1 MRLAIRSALLLLPA
15 LLLFFAPAA
24 SPQEHQHDHQ
34 HDAGA
39 PGEPPKPQ
47 RVVEIGPGGIPLATP
62 EGGVDVEVKIYDLQT
77 QHLDRP
83 LKLVEFEA
91 PAIGRITKYLVLL
104 PENYETSGKAYPVL
118 YMLHGFSQNYT
129 VWPIMGLGQHV
140 GAKDLIVVMPDGGN
154 SWFINWAESTDG
166 QINNWEDFIV
176 YDLIHSV
183 DQTFRTVPARE
194 GRAISGLS
202 MGGYG
207 ALMIGLRHP
216 GLFCSVAS
224 QSGAL
229 DFARSARAR
238 LEGGAAPQPNEIP
251 APRDDDRDSN
261 VPELIRI
268 PGFTMQHERYPHG
281 IAFKTVDETKQYDP
295 FELIGQV
302 PMKYLPHLY
311 LDCGIDDGLL
321 SPNQEF
327 AAILMTNKIPFAYGQ
342 TPGGHGANYWSRE
355 LATSIA
361 VQYAVLERNVKAW
374 LIRSAA
380 EQMEQAQSGVAPD
393 DAPLVTAPDAP
404 NAPASAPEPKSPQ
417 F

>member
-1 MRLAIRSALLLLPA
+1 MRSVVRYLLPVLA
-15 LLLFFAPAA
+15 AGLFLFARISSA
-24 SPQEHQHDHQ
+24 QEHDHSQHNH
-34 HDAGA
+34 GA

-47 RVVEIGPGGIPLATP
+47 RSVEIGADGKPVATP
-62 EGGVDVEVKIYDLQT
+62 AGGVDVEVKIYDLQT

-91 PAIGRITKYLVLL
+91 PAINRVTKYLVLL
-104 PENYETSGKAYPVL
+104 PADYETSGKSYPVL
-118 YMLHGFSQNYT
+118 YLLHGFSQNYT
-129 VWPIMGLGQHV
+129 VWPLMGLGTHV

-154 SWFINWAESTDG
+154 SWFINWSESQDD
-166 QINNWEDFIV
+166 QVNNWEDFIV

-194 GRAISGLS
+194 GRAINGLS

-216 GLFCSVAS
+216 NLFCSVAS

-238 LEGGAAPQPNEIP
+238 LEAGQPPQVNEVP
-251 APRDDDRDSN
+251 EPKPDDRDSN

-281 IAFKTVDETKQYDP
+281 IAFKTVDDTKQYDP
-295 FELIGQV
+295 FEIIAQV
-302 PMKYLPHLY
+302 PVKYLPHIY
-311 LDCGIDDGLL
+311 LDCGLDDGLL
-321 SPNQEF
+321 QTNQEF

-342 TPGGHGANYWSRE
+342 TPGAHGANYWSRE

-374 LIRSAA
+374 TMRQATEELEKAAA
-380 EQMEQAQSGVAPD
+380 EEQQAAPD
-393 DAPLVTAPDAP
+393 DDEPLVTRPDAP
-404 NAPASAPEPKSPQ
+404 ERQPQ